1 MRLWND
7 YEGLTVEGTFPVDK
21 LLRPEGRSAFFTT
34 RNGSG
39 SPAVLR
45 LIESIHDDAEI
56 LERWQAVS
64 ALNQP
69 NIVAFKQFGQ
79 TVLHDEPLLYAVF
92 EPTDISLEEILRER
106 PLTTDETRDLAT
118 SLVKALQALHT
129 AGLVHEH
136 IDPANILATADTIKL
151 RGDCIRPI
159 PEHLPPTEA
168 HAPVAR
174 DIHDLAVVLLRALT
188 QHRSLDEL
196 DRSHR
201 LPAPFDQIIPHGV
214 SGAWSLEQIA
224 TSLVPAP
231 TPVVT
236 PAKEPVPVAVPV
248 AAAGPVL
255 VAQATPAAAIQP
267 PVAAGTPSKPTP
279 YQATPSPSKHR
290 PATMPT
296 PAADYSPTAVA
307 AAIPHEPE
315 PLVEDSSNDVS
326 PVGDMVKS
334 KPFWLATAAAVVI
347 LLSVLWHGHPT
358 SGSTG
363 GNTTPGVI
371 AANPAANKPSAAIT
385 QSRIPV
391 KPSALASSTPDRTP
405 ATHSA
410 SVSSTASGS
419 NALQWRV
426 VAFTYNRQD
435 QAQHKADTIAQDHR
449 DLRPEVFTPTG
460 RAPFLVTLG
469 GPMTR
474 DKAMAL
480 RDKARNDGLPRDVY
494 AQNYTH

>member
-69 NIVAFKQFGQ
+69 NIVAFKKFGQ
-79 TVLHDEPLLYAVF
+79 TVLHDEPLLYAVL

-106 PLTTDETRDLAT
+106 PLTFDETRDLAT
-118 SLVKALQALHT
+118 SLVAALQALHG

-136 IDPANILATADTIKL
+136 IEPANVLATSDTIKL

-174 DIHDLAVVLLRALT
+174 DIHDLSLVLLRALT
-188 QHRSLDEL
+188 HHRSLAEL
-196 DRSHR
+196 DRGYR
-201 LPAPFDQIIPHGV
+201 LPAPFDQIIPNGV
-214 SGAWSLEQIA
+214 SGSWTLEQIA
-224 TSLVPAP
+224 ASLAPAP
-231 TPVVT
+231 TPVVV
-236 PAKEPVPVAVPV
+236 PAKEPAPT
-248 AAAGPVL
+248 AASPAL
-255 VAQATPAAAIQP
+255 VVTATPESAPAAQP
-267 PVAAGTPSKPTP
+267 ATTVNALLKPAP
-279 YQATPSPSKHR
+279 YQAQSSTPKRR
-290 PATMPT
+290 PVGESAA
-296 PAADYSPTAVA
+296 AADYSPSAVA
-307 AAIPHEPE
+307 AAIPAAPE
-315 PLVEDSSNDVS
+315 PLFEDDTNDVS
-326 PVGDMVKS
+326 PVVDIVKS
-334 KPFWLATAAAVVI
+334 KPFWLATGAAAVI
-347 LLSVLWHGHPT
+347 LLSVLWHGHQS
-358 SGSTG
+358 SGTATAENNKSG
-363 GNTTPGVI
+363 API
-371 AANPAANKPSAAIT
+371 AANPAASKPSAAIT
-385 QSRIPV
+385 QSRVPV
-391 KPSALASSTPDRTP
+391 KPSAPVSSASSNKP
-405 ATHSA
+405 AAAT
-410 SVSSTASGS
+410 SVSSPAG
-419 NALQWRV
+419 ALQWRV
-426 VAFTYNRQD
+426 VAYTYNRQD

-480 RDKARNDGLPRDVY
+480 RDKARNDGLPKDIY